1 MMESLILSLFAIYAH
16 FTLVLPPRTMVCLC
30 GLIFAYVY
38 VDIKLDD
45 LIFKFIGKYI
55 FRKPYF
61 NDHIKHPLSKKVG
74 EFMYRLILVGQ
85 LILML
90 SYTGMTERQFASY
103 QKSIIIVIILLYP
116 IILLNIY
123 ASRTVFVQ
131 CGKTIDIIYKFYS
144 PKQNTKIPLQQYTNN
159 TYHAQSRKTK
169 LI

>member
-116 IILLNIY
+116 IILLSLTKY
-123 ASRTVFVQ
+123 ETCSPTLASITA
-131 CGKTIDIIYKFYS
+131 S
-144 PKQNTKIPLQQYTNN
+144 PKGQFNLSGVISFDNDVLPSSSLTKP
-159 TYHAQSRKTK
+159 
-169 LI
+169 